1 MGDCPA
7 TATTVMEA
15 EEDLIA
21 AAQQIVRALESK
33 MNLTDD
39 ARKILANLGSQLSNI
54 TRVSSSR
61 DEEFEEREEEEEEE
75 EEEGHNEIEQRL
87 DKIQDKVMSWEND
100 QSIMIWDCGHEE
112 AYDYIKAVDEARRLI
127 EVLEN
132 RSSSN
137 SSEDDAASLRRAHDI
152 LQTAMARLEE
162 EFRHL
167 LVQNRQPFEP
177 EHMSFRSTEDDIME
191 AGSVISSGD
200 DSLEDV
206 VQRDSMGRTSEDYI
220 VELVNQ
226 DVIHDLKSIAN
237 LMFDSSYGR
246 ECSQVFIN
254 VQKDA
259 LDDCLFILE
268 VEKLSIED
276 VLKMEWTALNSKIR
290 RWIRVMKVFVRV
302 YLASEKLLTDQ
313 IFGELGSVSS
323 VCFAESSKAVMLQ
336 LLNFSEAIAIG
347 PHQPEKLIRIL
358 DMYEVLQDLIPDIMS
373 SYCDEAGSC
382 VRTECQ
388 DVLQRLGECAKATFL
403 EFENAVASNVSNN
416 AFPGGG
422 VHPLTRYVMN
432 YIKALMDYSKT
443 LNTVMKDRDSEDSGL
458 GLGSGSVSP
467 GMSPVREDE
476 DSGRAASGTSA
487 MAVRFQSLITIL
499 ETNLDGKSKLYREES
514 LQHLFLMNNIHYMA
528 EKVKGSE
535 LRTVL
540 GDDWIRKHNWKF
552 QQHAMN
558 YERATWS
565 SILALL
571 RDEGFQNP
579 GSNSSISRIF
589 KERLQ
594 SFYLAFEEVYK
605 NQTGWSIPD
614 PQLRD
619 DLRISTS
626 LKVIQAYRTYVG
638 RHTNHISEK
647 HIKYSADDLED
658 YLLDLFEGS
667 QKSLHG
673 GHKK

>member
-7 TATTVMEA
+7 TATTVMMEA

-61 DEEFEEREEEEEEE
+61 DEEFEEREEEEEE
-75 EEEGHNEIEQRL
+75 GHNEIEQQL
-87 DKIQDKVMSWEND
+87 DKIQDKVVSWENN
-100 QSIMIWDCGHEE
+100 QSIMIWDCGPEE
-112 AYDYIKAVDEARRLI
+112 AYDYIKSVDEARRLI

-137 SSEDDAASLRRAHDI
+137 SSEDDATSLRRAHDI

-177 EHMSFRSTEDDIME
+177 EHMSFRSTEDDIIE

-226 DVIHDLKSIAN
+226 DVVQDLKSIAN

-276 VLKMEWTALNSKIR
+276 VLKMEWNALNSKIR

-323 VCFAESSKAVMLQ
+323 VCFAESSKAAMLQ

-358 DMYEVLQDLIPDIMS
+358 DMYEVLEDLMPDIMS

-403 EFENAVASNVSNN
+403 EFEKAVASNVSNN

-443 LNTVMKDRDSEDSGL
+443 LNTVFKDRDSEDSGL
-458 GLGSGSVSP
+458 GSASP

-499 ETNLDGKSKLYREES
+499 ETNLDGKSKLYKEES

-579 GSNSSISRIF
+579 GSNSSISKIF

-647 HIKYSADDLED
+647 HIKYTADDLED

>member
-1 MGDCPA
+1 MGDCSA
-7 TATTVMEA
+7 TEVVMMEA

-21 AAQQIVRALESK
+21 SAQKIMRALESDMK
-33 MNLTDD
+33 LSDD
-39 ARKILANLGSQLSNI
+39 ARIILANLGSQLS
-54 TRVSSSR
+54 SLAMASESR
-61 DEEFEEREEEEEEE
+61 DVVS
-75 EEEGHNEIEQRL
+75 EEEGEEEGIDEIEQQL
-87 DKIQDKVMSWEND
+87 DRIQEKVMSWENN
-100 QSIMIWDCGHEE
+100 QSTMIWDCSSEE
-112 AYDYIKAVDEARRLI
+112 AYDYMKAVDETRRLV
-127 EVLEN
+127 EVLES
-132 RSSSN
+132 RSG
-137 SSEDDAASLRRAHDI
+137 SEDGVSLRRAHDV

-177 EHMSFRSTEDDIME
+177 EHMSFRSTEDDLIE

-206 VQRDSMGRTSEDYI
+206 RESMGRNSEEYA

-226 DVIHDLKSIAN
+226 DVVHDLKSIAG
-237 LMFDSSYGR
+237 LMFESGYER
-246 ECSQVFIN
+246 ECSQVFVN

-259 LDDCLFILE
+259 LDDCLFSLE

-276 VLKMEWTALNSKIR
+276 VLKMEWNALNSKIR

-302 YLASEKLLTDQ
+302 SLGSEKLLADQ
-313 IFGELGSVSS
+313 ILGELGSA
-323 VCFAESSKAVMLQ
+323 CFAESSKSAMLQ
-336 LLNFSEAIAIG
+336 LLNFSEAITIG

-358 DMYEVLQDLIPDIMS
+358 DMYEVLDDLMPDITAL
-373 SYCDEAGSC
+373 YPDEAGSSI
-382 VRTECQ
+382 RTECQ
-388 DVLQRLGECAKATFL
+388 DVLERLGECAKTTFV
-403 EFENAVASNVSNN
+403 EFEHAVASNVSSN

-432 YIKALMDYSKT
+432 YFKALMDYRRT
-443 LNTVMKDRDSEDSGL
+443 LDVVLKGRDQEDDPAPASPDASPSGEEEED
-458 GLGSGSVSP
+458 GSSGSS
-467 GMSPVREDE
+467 S
-476 DSGRAASGTSA
+476 ASA
-487 MAVRFQSLITIL
+487 MAVHFKSLISIL
-499 ETNLDGKSKLYREES
+499 EANLDGKAKLYKEES
-514 LQHLFLMNNIHYMA
+514 LQRLFLMNNIHYMA
-528 EKVKGSE
+528 EKVKGSD

-571 RDEGFQNP
+571 RDEGYQNT
-579 GSNSSISRIF
+579 GSSRSL

-594 SFYLAFEEVYK
+594 SFYLSFEEVYK
-605 NQTGWSIPD
+605 SQTGWSIPD
-614 PQLRD
+614 AQLRD

-638 RHTNHISEK
+638 RHSNHISEK

-673 GHKK
+673 SHRK

>member
-1 MGDCPA
+1 MGDCSA
-7 TATTVMEA
+7 TEEVMMEA

-21 AAQQIVRALESK
+21 SAQKIMRALESDMK
-33 MNLTDD
+33 LSDH
-39 ARKILANLGSQLSNI
+39 ARNVLANLGSLLSSLAMASEN
-54 TRVSSSR
+54 RDKVS
-61 DEEFEEREEEEEEE
+61 EEEV
-75 EEEGHNEIEQRL
+75 EEEGIDEIEQQL
-87 DKIQDKVMSWEND
+87 DRIQEKVMSWENN
-100 QSIMIWDCGHEE
+100 QSTMIWDCSSEE
-112 AYDYIKAVDEARRLI
+112 AYDYMKAVDETRRLV
-127 EVLEN
+127 EVLES
-132 RSSSN
+132 RSG
-137 SSEDDAASLRRAHDI
+137 SEDIVSLRRAHDV

-177 EHMSFRSTEDDIME
+177 EHMSFRSTEDDLIE

-206 VQRDSMGRTSEDYI
+206 RESMGRTSEEYA

-226 DVIHDLKSIAN
+226 DVVHDLKSIAG
-237 LMFDSSYGR
+237 LMFDSGYER
-246 ECSQVFIN
+246 ECSQVFVN

-259 LDDCLFILE
+259 LDDCLFSLE

-276 VLKMEWTALNSKIR
+276 VLKMEWNALNSKIR

-302 YLASEKLLTDQ
+302 SLGSEKLLADQ
-313 IFGELGSVSS
+313 ILGELGSA
-323 VCFAESSKAVMLQ
+323 CFAESSKSAMLQ
-336 LLNFSEAIAIG
+336 LLNFSEAITIG

-358 DMYEVLQDLIPDIMS
+358 DMYEVLDDLMPDITAL
-373 SYCDEAGSC
+373 YPDEAGSS

-388 DVLQRLGECAKATFL
+388 DVLERLGDCAKTTFVD
-403 EFENAVASNVSNN
+403 FEHAVASNVSSN

-432 YIKALMDYSKT
+432 YFKALMDYRRT
-443 LNTVMKDRDSEDSGL
+443 LDVVLKGRDEVDDPAPASPDASPSGEDEEDGS
-458 GLGSGSVSP
+458 SGSS
-467 GMSPVREDE
+467 S
-476 DSGRAASGTSA
+476 ASA
-487 MAVRFQSLITIL
+487 MAVHFKSLNSIL
-499 ETNLDGKSKLYREES
+499 EANLDGKAKLYKEES
-514 LQHLFLMNNIHYMA
+514 LQRLFLMNNIHYMA
-528 EKVKGSE
+528 EKVKGSD

-571 RDEGFQNP
+571 RDEGYQNP
-579 GSNSSISRIF
+579 GSSKSL

-594 SFYLAFEEVYK
+594 SFYLSFEEVYK
-605 NQTGWSIPD
+605 SQTGWSIPD
-614 PQLRD
+614 AQLRD

-638 RHTNHISEK
+638 RHSNHISEK

-673 GHKK
+673 SHRK

>member
-1 MGDCPA
+1 M
-7 TATTVMEA
+7 MEA

-21 AAQQIVRALESK
+21 SAQKIMRALESDMK
-33 MNLTDD
+33 LSDD
-39 ARKILANLGSQLSNI
+39 ARIILANLGSQLS
-54 TRVSSSR
+54 SLAMASESR
-61 DEEFEEREEEEEEE
+61 DVVS
-75 EEEGHNEIEQRL
+75 EEEGEEEGIDEIEQQL
-87 DKIQDKVMSWEND
+87 DRIQEKVMSWENN
-100 QSIMIWDCGHEE
+100 QSTMIWDCSSEE
-112 AYDYIKAVDEARRLI
+112 AYDYMKAVDETRRLV
-127 EVLEN
+127 EVLES
-132 RSSSN
+132 RSG
-137 SSEDDAASLRRAHDI
+137 SEDGVSLRRAHDV

-177 EHMSFRSTEDDIME
+177 EHMSFRSTEDDLIE

-206 VQRDSMGRTSEDYI
+206 RESMGRNSEEYA

-226 DVIHDLKSIAN
+226 DVVHDLKSIAG
-237 LMFDSSYGR
+237 LMFESGYER
-246 ECSQVFIN
+246 ECSQVFVN

-259 LDDCLFILE
+259 LDDCLFSLE

-276 VLKMEWTALNSKIR
+276 VLKMEWNALNSKIR

-302 YLASEKLLTDQ
+302 SLGSEKLLADQ
-313 IFGELGSVSS
+313 ILGELGSA
-323 VCFAESSKAVMLQ
+323 CFAESSKSAMLQ
-336 LLNFSEAIAIG
+336 LLNFSEAITIG

-358 DMYEVLQDLIPDIMS
+358 DMYEVLDDLMPDITAL
-373 SYCDEAGSC
+373 YPDEAGSSI
-382 VRTECQ
+382 RTECQ
-388 DVLQRLGECAKATFL
+388 DVLERLGECAKTTFV
-403 EFENAVASNVSNN
+403 EFEHAVASNVSSN

-432 YIKALMDYSKT
+432 YFKALMDYRRT
-443 LNTVMKDRDSEDSGL
+443 LDVVLKGRDQEDDPAPASPDASPSGEEEED
-458 GLGSGSVSP
+458 GSSGSS
-467 GMSPVREDE
+467 S
-476 DSGRAASGTSA
+476 ASA
-487 MAVRFQSLITIL
+487 MAVHFKSLISIL
-499 ETNLDGKSKLYREES
+499 EANLDGKAKLYKEES
-514 LQHLFLMNNIHYMA
+514 LQRLFLMNNIHYMA
-528 EKVKGSE
+528 EKVKGSD

-571 RDEGFQNP
+571 RDEGYQNT
-579 GSNSSISRIF
+579 GSSRSL

-594 SFYLAFEEVYK
+594 SFYLSFEEVYK
-605 NQTGWSIPD
+605 SQTGWSIPD
-614 PQLRD
+614 AQLRD

-638 RHTNHISEK
+638 RHSNHISEK

-673 GHKK
+673 SHRK

>member
-1 MGDCPA
+1 MGDY
-7 TATTVMEA
+7 TATNLGMEA

-21 AAQQIVRALESK
+21 AAQNILKALESK

-54 TRVSSSR
+54 TGVEESR
-61 DEEFEEREEEEEEE
+61 DKEVEED
-75 EEEGHNEIEQRL
+75 EGVGETELHLNE
-87 DKIQDKVMSWEND
+87 IQDKVMDWEKN
-100 QSIMIWDCGHEE
+100 QAMIWDCGPEE
-112 AYDYIKAVDEARRLI
+112 GYEYLKSVNEVRKLI
-127 EVLEN
+127 DVLEN
-132 RSSSN
+132 RGVNS
-137 SSEDDAASLRRAHDI
+137 SSEDAVLLRKAHDI

-177 EHMSFRSTEDDIME
+177 EHMSFRSEDEFME
-191 AGSVISSGD
+191 GGSVISSGD
-200 DSLEDV
+200 DSLDDV
-206 VQRDSMGRTSEDYI
+206 VHRDSMGRSSEDHAI
-220 VELVNQ
+220 ELVHHE
-226 DVIHDLKSIAN
+226 VIRDLKSIAN
-237 LMFDSSYGR
+237 LMFDSNYGR
-246 ECSQVFIN
+246 ECTQVFVS

-276 VLKMEWTALNSKIR
+276 VLKMEWSVLNSRIR
-290 RWIRVMKVFVRV
+290 RWLRATKLFVRV
-302 YLASEKLLTDQ
+302 YLASEKMLTDQ
-313 IFGELGSVSS
+313 IFEDLDSVSS
-323 VCFAESSKAVMLQ
+323 ACFAESSKSAILQ
-336 LLNFSEAIAIG
+336 LLNFCEAIAIG
-347 PHQPEKLIRIL
+347 PHQPEKLIRVL
-358 DMYEVLQDLIPDIMS
+358 DMYELLDDLIPDIQSLYSDDQSGS
-373 SYCDEAGSC
+373 SVCF
-382 VRTECQ
+382 ECL
-388 DVLQRLGECAKATFL
+388 DILQRLGDYAKATFL
-403 EFENAVASNVSNN
+403 EFENAVASNVSTN

-422 VHPLTRYVMN
+422 VHPLTKYVMN
-432 YIKALMDYSKT
+432 YIKILMDYSRT
-443 LNTVMKDRDSEDSGL
+443 LDSVLKDQHVDDPVP
-458 GLGSGSVSP
+458 VSP
-467 GMSPVREDE
+467 DLSPDEHENGPKWMSPMSIHFR
-476 DSGRAASGTSA
+476 
-487 MAVRFQSLITIL
+487 SLISIL
-499 ETNLDGKSKLYREES
+499 QCNLDGKSKLYKEES
-514 LQHLFLMNNIHYMA
+514 CQHLFLMNNIHYMA
-528 EKVKGSE
+528 EKVKNSE

-571 RDEGFQNP
+571 RDEGVQNP
-579 GSNSSISRIF
+579 GSNSISRTLL

-605 NQTGWSIPD
+605 NQTGWVIPF

-626 LKVIQAYRTYVG
+626 LNVIQAYRTFVG
-638 RHTNHISEK
+638 RHVNHINEK

-658 YLLDLFEGS
+658 LLLDLFEGS

-673 GHKK
+673 GRKK

>member
-1 MGDCPA
+1 MGDCSA
-7 TATTVMEA
+7 TEEVMMEV

-21 AAQQIVRALESK
+21 SAQKIMRALESDMK
-33 MNLTDD
+33 LSDD
-39 ARKILANLGSQLSNI
+39 ARNILANLGSQLS
-54 TRVSSSR
+54 SLAMASESR
-61 DEEFEEREEEEEEE
+61 DAVSED
-75 EEEGHNEIEQRL
+75 EEEGIDEIEQQL
-87 DKIQDKVMSWEND
+87 DRIQEKVMSWENN
-100 QSIMIWDCGHEE
+100 QSTMIWDCSSEE
-112 AYDYIKAVDEARRLI
+112 AYDYMKAVDETRRLV
-127 EVLEN
+127 EVLES
-132 RSSSN
+132 RSG
-137 SSEDDAASLRRAHDI
+137 SEDGVSLRRAHDV

-177 EHMSFRSTEDDIME
+177 EHMSFRSTEDDLIE

-206 VQRDSMGRTSEDYI
+206 RESMGRTSEEYA

-226 DVIHDLKSIAN
+226 DVVHDLKSISG
-237 LMFDSSYGR
+237 LMFDSGYER
-246 ECSQVFIN
+246 ECCQVFVN

-259 LDDCLFILE
+259 LDDCLFSLE

-276 VLKMEWTALNSKIR
+276 VLKMEWNALNSKIR

-302 YLASEKLLTDQ
+302 SLGSEKLLADQ
-313 IFGELGSVSS
+313 ILGELGSA
-323 VCFAESSKAVMLQ
+323 CFAESSKSAMLQ
-336 LLNFSEAIAIG
+336 LLNFSEAITIG

-358 DMYEVLQDLIPDIMS
+358 DMYEVLDDLMPDITAL
-373 SYCDEAGSC
+373 YPDEAGSS

-388 DVLQRLGECAKATFL
+388 DVLERLGECAKTTFV
-403 EFENAVASNVSNN
+403 EFEHAVASNVSSN

-432 YIKALMDYSKT
+432 YFKALMDYRRT
-443 LNTVMKDRDSEDSGL
+443 LDVVLKGRDQEDDPAPTSPDASPSGEDEED
-458 GLGSGSVSP
+458 GSSGSS
-467 GMSPVREDE
+467 S
-476 DSGRAASGTSA
+476 ASA
-487 MAVRFQSLITIL
+487 MAVHSKSLISIL
-499 ETNLDGKSKLYREES
+499 EANLDGKAKLYKEES
-514 LQHLFLMNNIHYMA
+514 LQRLFLMNNIHYMA
-528 EKVKGSE
+528 EKVKGSD

-540 GDDWIRKHNWKF
+540 GDGWIRKHNWKF

-571 RDEGFQNP
+571 RDEGYQNP
-579 GSNSSISRIF
+579 GSSRSL

-594 SFYLAFEEVYK
+594 SFYLSFEEVYK
-605 NQTGWSIPD
+605 SQTGWSIPD
-614 PQLRD
+614 AQLRD

-638 RHTNHISEK
+638 RHSNHISEK

-673 GHKK
+673 SHRK